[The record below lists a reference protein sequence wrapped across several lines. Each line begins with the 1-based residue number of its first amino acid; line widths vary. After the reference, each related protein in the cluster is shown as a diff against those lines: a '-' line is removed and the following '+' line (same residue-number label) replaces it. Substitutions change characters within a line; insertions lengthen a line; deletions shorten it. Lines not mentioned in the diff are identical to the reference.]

1 MRSLTAL
8 VVLVAFSNAS
18 AQTVYKWVDEDGE
31 THYSQTLPPERVQ
44 QEHAQL
50 DGEGRVTRE
59 IERALTSEE
68 RAALAERLRAE
79 RDEAQRQR
87 LKAQEDRLF
96 LAAYPTEEAVID
108 SVDAQRDVLM
118 AEFESVDSLIEQARA
133 RLNQSVNQ
141 AASMQRGG
149 RDVPDHIRNDIAR
162 ARANLADLNA
172 RHGELE
178 DEIDGLDELLAESLA
193 RYRRLTGTGGDSPES
208 DADALASDGG
218 EGAG

>member
-8 VVLVAFSNAS
+8 VVLVAFADAS
-18 AQTVYKWVDEDGE
+18 AQTVYKWVDDDGE

-59 IERALTSEE
+59 IQRAPTAEE
-68 RAALAERLRAE
+68 RAALAEQLRVE
-79 RDEAQRQR
+79 RDVIQRQR
-87 LKAQEDRLF
+87 LQAQEDRLF
-96 LAAYPTEEAVID
+96 LATYPTEEALVD
-108 SVDAQRDVLM
+108 STETQRRILM
-118 AEFESVDSLIEQARA
+118 TEFESVDSLIEQARA
-133 RLNQSVNQ
+133 RLNQSVSQ

-149 RDVPDHIRNDIAR
+149 RDVPEHIQNDIAR
-162 ARANLADLNA
+162 ARTNLAELNG
-172 RHGELE
+172 RLGEIQ
-178 DEIDGLDELLAESLA
+178 DEIDGLDEQLADSLA
-193 RYRRLTGTGGDSPES
+193 HYRRLTGTDGDSSEP

>member
-8 VVLVAFSNAS
+8 VVLVAFADAS

-59 IERALTSEE
+59 IQRAPTVEE
-68 RAALAERLRAE
+68 RAALAAQLRIE
-79 RDEAQRQR
+79 RDVAQRRR
-87 LKAQEDRLF
+87 LQAQEDRLF

-108 SVDAQRDVLM
+108 SVDAQRATLM
-118 AEFESVDSLIEQARA
+118 AEFESVGALIEQARA
-133 RLNQSVNQ
+133 RLNQSVDQ

-149 RDVPDHIRNDIAR
+149 RDVPEHIRSDIAR
-162 ARANLADLNA
+162 ARANLAELNA
-172 RHGELE
+172 RHGVLQ

-208 DADALASDGG
+208 NADALASDGG